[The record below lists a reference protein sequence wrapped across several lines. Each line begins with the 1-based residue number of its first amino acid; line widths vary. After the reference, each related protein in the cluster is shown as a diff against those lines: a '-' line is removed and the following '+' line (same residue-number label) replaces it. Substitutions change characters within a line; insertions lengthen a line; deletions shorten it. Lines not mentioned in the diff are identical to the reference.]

1 MDTQEKP
8 KKFYQ
13 KRWFYI
19 VIGLVVVFYIIGS
32 FTPKS
37 SPALKSVSNPPAN
50 QPVAQQ
56 TAQTFLPTLGT
67 EALATYHTNGTC
79 SQSIV
84 LGTTKANADTVGK
97 ALLSKD
103 MVGIS
108 NLLSSGQAI
117 MINDCT
123 KVKVIDTA
131 VGYKDVRIL
140 EGDSINLSGWIPS
153 EWLKPIK

>member
-13 KRWFYI
+13 KRWFQI
-19 VIGLVVVFYIIGS
+19 VVGLLVIFFIIGS
-32 FTPKS
+32 FSPKTPVKQN
-37 SPALKSVSNPPAN
+37 ASNPPVNKA
-50 QPVAQQ
+50 VAQQ
-56 TAQTFLPTLGT
+56 TVQTFLPTLGT
-67 EALATYHTNGTC
+67 EALATYHTDGTC
-79 SQSIV
+79 SESIV
-84 LGTTKANADTVGK
+84 LGITKESADAVGK

-108 NLLSSGQAI
+108 NLLQAGTAI

-131 VGYKDVRIL
+131 VGYKQVRIL
-140 EGDSINLSGWIPS
+140 EGDEINKAGWIPS